1 MKYVNTNVSLPCCFR
16 QNANN
21 STNIFR
27 LTIMIFD
34 QYETNSQQGF
44 PAWFPALNY
53 IATAFTFLYKPAHLC
68 LLFALVSLSI
78 LKH

>member
-1 MKYVNTNVSLPCCFR
+1 MNTNVSLPCCFR
-16 QNANN
+16 QNVNI

-44 PAWFPALNY
+44 PAWFPALSY
-53 IATAFTFLYKPAHLC
+53 IATAFTFLPLQTC
-68 LLFALVSLSI
+68 SSMFALCTGVS
-78 LKH
+78 

>member
-1 MKYVNTNVSLPCCFR
+1 MNTNVSIPCCSR
-16 QNANN
+16 QNANI

-27 LTIMIFD
+27 LTIMIFA

-53 IATAFTFLYKPAHLC
+53 IAKAFTFLHSPAPLNFKQC
-68 LLFALVSLSI
+68 SQRSPVLLGS
-78 LKH
+78 KC

>member
-16 QNANN
+16 QNANI

-53 IATAFTFLYKPAHLC
+53 IATAFTFLPLQTYSSM
-68 LLFALVSLSI
+68 FAFCTGVS
-78 LKH
+78 